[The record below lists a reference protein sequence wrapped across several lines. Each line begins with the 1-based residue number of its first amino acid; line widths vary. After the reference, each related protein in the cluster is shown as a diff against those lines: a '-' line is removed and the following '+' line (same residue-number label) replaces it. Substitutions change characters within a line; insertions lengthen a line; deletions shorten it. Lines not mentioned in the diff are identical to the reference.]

1 MNPNESSLM
10 AQIEALLKM
19 GEQLA
24 RFPLTGSVKP
34 GIEETLTRMEKIV
47 EKYDQVLSAVPEK
60 QRPLTPQEERVKAR
74 WAQLGMTAAGL
85 GAALNIAVEVYKNRN
100 PSKLGKNTQKSI
112 QKRQRKFKGVGGH
125 DKWKKL

>member
-1 MNPNESSLM
+1 MNPNESYLM

-24 RFPLTGSVKP
+24 KFPLTGPVKP

-47 EKYDQVLSAVPEK
+47 EKYDQALSALPQQK
-60 QRPLTPQEERVKAR
+60 RTLTPQEERAKVR
-74 WAQLGMTAAGL
+74 WAELGMTAAGL
-85 GAALNIAVEVYKNRN
+85 GAALNIAMETYKNRN

>member
-1 MNPNESSLM
+1 MNPHESYLM

-24 RFPLTGSVKP
+24 KFPLTGPVKP
-34 GIEETLTRMEKIV
+34 GIEEALTRMEKIV
-47 EKYDQVLSAVPEK
+47 EKYDQALNSVPKKE
-60 QRPLTPQEERVKAR
+60 RTLTPHEEKMKIR

-85 GAALNIAVEVYKNRN
+85 GAALNIAFETYKKRN
-100 PSKLGKNTQKSI
+100 PTKLGKNTQKSI